1 MPKFYH
7 ENNEICEKI
16 KIPDLNTQAL
26 WNPGVACM
34 RKKFSR
40 LVAFAS
46 ESSGA
51 KAIIVVGGRNNVVE
65 VEILKVQAN
74 KWESAILK

>member
-1 MPKFYH
+1 
-7 ENNEICEKI
+7 
-16 KIPDLNTQAL
+16 
-26 WNPGVACM
+26 M
-34 RKKFSR
+34 RKKFTG

-51 KAIIVVGGRNNVVE
+51 KAIIVVGGRNNVIE

-74 KWESAILK
+74 KWESAILEQLTASLSLNCLAGLVLPHTSDGE